1 MSDLEKMSLVELRVA
16 GRKMG
21 VKNVTTYKKRE
32 LLELLLE
39 VEKKQ
44 SSNVAESAVDNAE
57 NASADVKIKKTE
69 NRKKEEKKDDI
80 PAAEHDNVAEQA
92 GTAESDLKN
101 SDKIENADEKRPQFQ
116 NSYVRNDYNEEH
128 KNTYKNRTVP
138 KIFFSDASL
147 SIQLALHDTDH
158 DRFHLPIPVG
168 TLFHIPP
175 CSLPTVY

>member
-1 MSDLEKMSLVELRVA
+1 MRKKYILLDLVELRVA

-39 VEKKQ
+39 VEKNQ
-44 SSNVAESAVDNAE
+44 SSNAAESAVDNAE

-92 GTAESDLKN
+92 GTAESDLKM
-101 SDKIENADEKRPQFQ
+101 
-116 NSYVRNDYNEEH
+116 V
-128 KNTYKNRTVP
+128 
-138 KIFFSDASL
+138 SL
-147 SIQLALHDTDH
+147 SKTQKLIYIERTK
-158 DRFHLPIPVG
+158 
-168 TLFHIPP
+168 HIRKQ
-175 CSLPTVY
+175 TINHQKMT